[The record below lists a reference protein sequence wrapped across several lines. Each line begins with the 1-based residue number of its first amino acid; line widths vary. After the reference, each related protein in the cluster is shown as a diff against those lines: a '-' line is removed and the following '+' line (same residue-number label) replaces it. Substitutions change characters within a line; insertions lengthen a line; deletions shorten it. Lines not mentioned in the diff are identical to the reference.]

1 MRVALPSIIM
11 MIKVNSDGHSAWCQS
26 GPAGCAID
34 SQQLPA
40 LFNLSSDVEKTFVCP
55 GSFPGNKGRHS
66 MIIKQIAIGYM
77 DNFSYL
83 IGCKNTR
90 KALVID
96 PGADVDQIVSIAQKE
111 NLEIVTILNTH
122 GHGDHTAGNAALK
135 ERTGAQ
141 VLIHAQD
148 GDRYRA
154 ADVYLKAEQTLQL
167 GDITFDVIHT
177 PGHTP
182 GGICLHA
189 QGNLFTGDT
198 LFVGDSG
205 RTDLAGG
212 DRPTMG
218 KSIRR
223 LMEQLPDDTV
233 VWPGHDYGPTPSS
246 TLGWEK
252 RNNVNAIEY
261 GYFVQD

>member
-1 MRVALPSIIM
+1 M
-11 MIKVNSDGHSAWCQS
+11 
-26 GPAGCAID
+26 
-34 SQQLPA
+34 
-40 LFNLSSDVEKTFVCP
+40 
-55 GSFPGNKGRHS
+55 

-83 IGCKNTR
+83 IGCENTR
-90 KALVID
+90 QALVID
-96 PGADVDQIVSIAQKE
+96 PGSDVDQIVSLARKE
-111 NLEIVTILNTH
+111 NLEIVTIVNTH

-135 ERTGAQ
+135 ERTGAR
-141 VLIHAQD
+141 VVIHELD
-148 GDRYRA
+148 GDRYPA
-154 ADVYLKAEQTLQL
+154 ADVLLSDEKTLQL
-167 GDITFDVIHT
+167 GDLTVDVIHT

-189 QGNLFTGDT
+189 RGNLFTGDT

-212 DRPTMG
+212 DRPSMG
-218 KSIRR
+218 KSICR
-223 LMEQLPDDTV
+223 LMELPDDTV

>member
-1 MRVALPSIIM
+1 
-11 MIKVNSDGHSAWCQS
+11 
-26 GPAGCAID
+26 
-34 SQQLPA
+34 
-40 LFNLSSDVEKTFVCP
+40 
-55 GSFPGNKGRHS
+55 
-66 MIIKQIAIGYM
+66 MIIKQMAIGYM

-83 IGCKNTR
+83 IGCENTR
-90 KALVID
+90 QALVID
-96 PGADVDQIVSIAQKE
+96 PGPNVDQIVSVAQKE
-111 NLEIVTILNTH
+111 DLEIVTIVNTH

-135 ERTGAQ
+135 SRTGAR
-141 VLIHAQD
+141 VNIHERD
-148 GDRYRA
+148 GDRYPD
-154 ADVYLKAEQTLQL
+154 ADVLLSSEKTLQL
-167 GDITFDVIHT
+167 GDISLDVIPT

-212 DRPTMG
+212 DRSTLG

-223 LMEQLPDDTV
+223 LMELPDDTV
-233 VWPGHDYGPTPSS
+233 VWPGHDYGPSPSS
-246 TLGWEK
+246 TIGWEK

>member
-1 MRVALPSIIM
+1 M
-11 MIKVNSDGHSAWCQS
+11 
-26 GPAGCAID
+26 
-34 SQQLPA
+34 
-40 LFNLSSDVEKTFVCP
+40 
-55 GSFPGNKGRHS
+55 
-66 MIIKQIAIGYM
+66 MIIKQIAIGDM
-77 DNFSYL
+77 DNFSY
-83 IGCKNTR
+83 IVGCANTR
-90 KALVID
+90 MALVID
-96 PGADVDQIVSIAQKE
+96 PGSKVERLVAAAQKE
-111 NLEIVTILNTH
+111 NLEIVTIVNTH
-122 GHGDHTAGNAALK
+122 GHGDHTAGNAKLK
-135 ERTGAQ
+135 SLTGAEII
-141 VLIHAQD
+141 IHALD
-148 GDRYRA
+148 GDRYPR
-154 ADVYLKAEQTLQL
+154 ADVLLSSEKTLGL
-167 GDITFDVIHT
+167 GDIVFDVIHT

-212 DRPTMG
+212 DRSALG

-223 LMEQLPDDTV
+223 LMELPEDTI